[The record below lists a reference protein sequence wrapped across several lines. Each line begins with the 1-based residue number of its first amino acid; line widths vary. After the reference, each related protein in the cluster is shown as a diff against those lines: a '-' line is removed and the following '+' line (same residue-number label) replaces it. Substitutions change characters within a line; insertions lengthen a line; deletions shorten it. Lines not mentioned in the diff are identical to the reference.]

1 MLWGKRKWEWNKGK
15 TGDLK
20 WSAQQN
26 WYGFIGGAFRDAS
39 HVMRGIALII
49 KMISTQEIEIL
60 PYLVKF
66 YLIVY
71 SQRIG
76 FPSA

>member
-1 MLWGKRKWEWNKGK
+1 MKRTTKLVRVYWG
-15 TGDLK
+15 T
-20 WSAQQN
+20 
-26 WYGFIGGAFRDAS
+26 FRDAS
-39 HVMRGIALII
+39 HVTRGIALII
-49 KMISTQEIEIL
+49 KIISTQEIEIL

-71 SQRIG
+71 SQRLG